1 MKIYNIIMNN
11 SSKQKTKVSTERKVV
26 TLTLSLALICTA
38 LFVVQDKFGAID
50 QNHFIFSI
58 VALVLLTLFVI
69 YAIRSV
75 MNHN

>member
-1 MKIYNIIMNN
+1 MNN

-75 MNHN
+75 INH